1 MARYQFYKANIA
13 DTGLL
18 DIRGTHYRR
27 LLQACFRY
35 SASVAVCMPVD
46 ANIDTQRI
54 ATFRRKVTPQIRMQY
69 AHIGNFTE
77 EDTDQTN
84 TYQLVRYLLV
94 PAVKSFIMN
103 RTESIF
109 AWSKEKGNPE
119 DLTFFRPDGT
129 VFFSVRTHDGVCTLN
144 PEEDE
149 DVSRILSDTRWRE
162 M

>member
-1 MARYQFYKANIA
+1 MARYKFYDA
-13 DTGLL
+13 DLMGMRTY

-35 SASVAVCMPVD
+35 SASVAMCVPVESD
-46 ANIDTQRI
+46 IDMQHI
-54 ATFRRKVTPQIRMQY
+54 ATFRRKVTPQVSAQFT
-69 AHIGNFTE
+69 HIGDFTE
-77 EDTDQTN
+77 DDMEQTH
-84 TYQLVRYLLV
+84 TYQIVRYLLV
-94 PAVKSFIMN
+94 PAVRSFIMN
-103 RTESIF
+103 QTDSIF
-109 AWSKEKGNPE
+109 AWSREKGNPE

-129 VFFSVRTHDGVCTLN
+129 VFFSVHTREGICTLN